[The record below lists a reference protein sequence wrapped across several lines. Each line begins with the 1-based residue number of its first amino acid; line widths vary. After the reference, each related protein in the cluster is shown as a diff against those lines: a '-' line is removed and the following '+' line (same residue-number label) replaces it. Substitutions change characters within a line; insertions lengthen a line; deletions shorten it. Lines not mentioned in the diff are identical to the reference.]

1 MTQLEQLDAWSSVV
15 RLAHELPLA
24 VLAERFSTSPGTI
37 AAAWVR
43 TGPHDVELG
52 ASDDLPPEAGDALE
66 VPVAVPATPKAQVPK
81 KTARSA
87 AGGVAA
93 AWSVRWTEGDHTLSA
108 VVLAASL
115 QEAVEKAAEWGPLVG
130 VQRVEGRVEY
140 APPASGTTRRS

>member
-1 MTQLEQLDAWSSVV
+1 MTQLEQLDVWSSVV

-24 VLAERFSTSPGTI
+24 VLAERFATSPGSI

-52 ASDDLPPEAGDALE
+52 ASDDLPPEAGDALD
-66 VPVAVPATPKAQVPK
+66 VPTKVSAVRQASVPK
-81 KTARSA
+81 KVARPA
-87 AGGVAA
+87 APGVGA

-115 QEAVEKAAEWGPLVG
+115 QEAVEKAAPWGPLVG

-140 APPASGTTRRS
+140 APGSGGTTHRG